1 MVLPH
6 CRAEVELRE
15 SGQEQALAYALQGGR
30 RLGVVEASTAFDDA
44 ARPMGVCVEI
54 ESVEH
59 AQAAPHC
66 SRVRLAA
73 KFRFWIVEEP
83 QANEGGFLLGRCE
96 AFFDAPLPASE
107 LLGSAGQAEEPG
119 EGEPHCESIAEVA
132 REALQLIEWQLVNV
146 GQGGRHVFAGVHGEV
161 PAPPAAGG
169 VTSASMERLSF
180 WLLGALVEEGCQR
193 RQWLGS
199 LDTRGRLQYSRRR
212 LAEANGRRLLDLP
225 GATSWMNPGQSALS
239 SLALL
244 VAIIALLVAKAMGWF
259 DKGYHGRRGQNSQME
274 ETAFHIWQLL
284 R

>member
-1 MVLPH
+1 
-6 CRAEVELRE
+6 
-15 SGQEQALAYALQGGR
+15 
-30 RLGVVEASTAFDDA
+30 
-44 ARPMGVCVEI
+44 
-54 ESVEH
+54 
-59 AQAAPHC
+59 
-66 SRVRLAA
+66 
-73 KFRFWIVEEP
+73 
-83 QANEGGFLLGRCE
+83 
-96 AFFDAPLPASE
+96 
-107 LLGSAGQAEEPG
+107 
-119 EGEPHCESIAEVA
+119 
-132 REALQLIEWQLVNV
+132 VNV